1 MFWIVYCF
9 FIKKI
14 VYFCTKNRIQKM
26 ISVQKERTWIHYLL
40 LLFGIVCIS
49 WSAILVK
56 LAGISGF
63 GSGFYRML
71 FGTLFILPLW
81 LYFKKPITNWYEVKI
96 ALICGALFACDI
108 ALWNTSI
115 MLSKATISTLL
126 ANLAPVWVGLGALF
140 FLKEKPNKV
149 FWIGT
154 IISIVGVALIIGFQE
169 ISSSTLN
176 LGNILAIIASVFYG
190 AYLLTVRKGRSQ
202 LDTFSFTT
210 ISMISSTVVLGIIC
224 LVTSTPLTGFSSQ
237 TWISLVVLGLI
248 PQVAGWLAINQALGH
263 IKPTVASVSL
273 LSQTVFTAL
282 FSLPMLGEMLTIREI
297 SGGAIVLVGIYLV
310 NGRRKPPTPR
320 KGGVRLLNSNH

>member
-1 MFWIVYCF
+1 
-9 FIKKI
+9 
-14 VYFCTKNRIQKM
+14 M

-224 LVTSTPLTGFSSQ
+224 LVTSTPLTGFGSQ

-282 FSLPMLGEMLTIREI
+282 FSLPMLGEVLTIREI